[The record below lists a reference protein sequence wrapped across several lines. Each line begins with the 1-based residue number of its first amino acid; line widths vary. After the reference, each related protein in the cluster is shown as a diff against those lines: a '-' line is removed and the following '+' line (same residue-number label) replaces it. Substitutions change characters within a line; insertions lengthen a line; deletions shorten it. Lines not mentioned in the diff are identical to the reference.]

1 MEADI
6 APSLNYN
13 HMDQSVGESPI
24 QHTEPVPVPSH
35 TAQKNTLMAA
45 ASYLGPLVIVSYLL
59 AKDDSFV
66 KFHVR
71 QGAVLFGIEIALSVI
86 TSMFWGLF
94 MLGQLI
100 NLGVFVLAIIGIV
113 NAVQGKERELPLVGH
128 LAVHIPT

>member
-1 MEADI
+1 
-6 APSLNYN
+6 
-13 HMDQSVGESPI
+13 MDQPVGEQPV
-24 QHTEPVPVPSH
+24 QHTEQAPSPSH

-45 ASYLGPLVIVSYLL
+45 ISYLGPLVILSYLI

-94 MLGQLI
+94 MLGQI
-100 NLGVFVLAIIGIV
+100 VNLGALILSIIGIA
-113 NAVQGKERELPLVGH
+113 NAVQNKEKELPLVGH
-128 LAVHIPT
+128 LAVNIPL